1 MVYRYKKDTI
11 CFKIVSFFDLLPLAS
26 VNKVS
31 VFNDFEYF
39 FINTH
44 LTISRTFGKLYQSGY
59 FLLCNNLLE
68 ANKIIERMGTYELPN
83 KKDFV

>member
-11 CFKIVSFFDLLPLAS
+11 CFKMVSFFDLLPLAS

-44 LTISRTFGKLYQSGY
+44 LMYSGV
-59 FLLCNNLLE
+59 FLHYIPFY
-68 ANKIIERMGTYELPN
+68 ASSAWP
-83 KKDFV
+83 V

>member
-11 CFKIVSFFDLLPLAS
+11 CFKMVSFFDLLPLTS

-39 FINTH
+39 FIDTH
-44 LTISRTFGKLYQSGY
+44 LKD
-59 FLLCNNLLE
+59 
-68 ANKIIERMGTYELPN
+68 AELFARENTEKGSNPARG
-83 KKDFV
+83 

>member
-11 CFKIVSFFDLLPLAS
+11 CFKMVSFFDLLPLAS

-44 LTISRTFGKLYQSGY
+44 PTISRTFG
-59 FLLCNNLLE
+59 
-68 ANKIIERMGTYELPN
+68 TP
-83 KKDFV
+83 